1 MRRGNTMKDPLAVE
15 SFEFKTGKSP
25 RVTEKTGSQIIV
37 ACHEVITEMA
47 ANEGR
52 LELRLVKTYRRGEKF
67 SPCLAFV
74 AADGSIDDSNPLTV
88 YVRPGLRNFNQGF
101 NPERKYSKLYVASGL
116 TTATAYFGDSET
128 FDKIETSIK
137 TVRNLRRGLSE
148 KLGGLKLKDRRP
160 KCILCSKWVIEPSI
174 EGDRP
179 RCSTH
184 GINPPMWLAVDDR
197 PSPPPAAMPALV
209 GV

>member
-1 MRRGNTMKDPLAVE
+1 MKDPLAVE
-15 SFEFKTGKSP
+15 SFEFKSGKTS
-25 RVTEKTGSQIIV
+25 RVAEKTGSQIIV

-47 ANEGR
+47 ANDSR

-74 AADGSIDDSNPLTV
+74 ADGGSIDDSNPLTV

-116 TTATAYFGDSET
+116 TTTTAYFGGSET
-128 FDKIETSIK
+128 FDKIETSIM
-137 TVRNLRRGLSE
+137 TVRNLRRGLNA
-148 KLGGLKLKDRRP
+148 KLGGLKLKDRRL
-160 KCILCSKWVIEPSI
+160 KCVLCSKWVIEPSN
-174 EGDRP
+174 EDERP
-179 RCSTH
+179 RCLKH
-184 GINPPMWLAVDDR
+184 GINPPMWLAVDNR
-197 PSPPPAAMPALV
+197 PSPPPAAVPALV